1 MLSLPTDVR
10 ALLHPPQFTSSR
22 WRNVPHEGR
31 LRSVGCKGSRPR
43 CAAMYI
49 LRITGC
55 LLLRCLSC
63 CSRVMGSCGGICPH
77 TDPPPCRREAYE
89 TRVPPA
95 CGRTQE
101 RLCAYSYSNSIIVCW
116 PWFVSN
122 SPTHPSYLVESVVE
136 YPLRLRS
143 ASRCTNGVCLFI
155 LYQYFR
161 FVHIMSS
168 APPGYAQGYAV
179 GRHYHAV
186 LRGRIVAEDDGTEG
200 LVHSSTITNLW
211 LLLIDVLHRLAPNT
225 PTWWLPKW
233 VSIHSP

>member
-1 MLSLPTDVR
+1 MRWYLSPYR
-10 ALLHPPQFTSSR
+10 HPP
-22 WRNVPHEGR
+22 P
-31 LRSVGCKGSRPR
+31 
-43 CAAMYI
+43 Y
-49 LRITGC
+49 
-55 LLLRCLSC
+55 
-63 CSRVMGSCGGICPH
+63 
-77 TDPPPCRREAYE
+77 RREAYE

-136 YPLRLRS
+136 YPPPTAQKRVALHKWCLS
-143 ASRCTNGVCLFI
+143 IHTLSIFSVCPHHVLC
-155 LYQYFR
+155 
-161 FVHIMSS
+161 
-168 APPGYAQGYAV
+168 PPGYAQGYAV

>member
-1 MLSLPTDVR
+1 MLIILCINHVVLAYRREGVAPP
-10 ALLHPPQFTSSR
+10 PPQFTSSR

-63 CSRVMGSCGGICPH
+63 CSSARSSCGGICPH
-77 TDPPPCRREAYE
+77 TDTPPCRREAYE

-136 YPLRLRS
+136 YPPYGSEARRAAQMVSVYSYSINIFGLSTSCPLPPRICTGLCRGATLSRRS
-143 ASRCTNGVCLFI
+143 ARANSSRG
-155 LYQYFR
+155 
-161 FVHIMSS
+161 
-168 APPGYAQGYAV
+168 
-179 GRHYHAV
+179 
-186 LRGRIVAEDDGTEG
+186 
-200 LVHSSTITNLW
+200 
-211 LLLIDVLHRLAPNT
+211 
-225 PTWWLPKW
+225 
-233 VSIHSP
+233 